1 LTATRCHGSIFPVD
15 TSRPESGKVQVECP
29 SCGARLK
36 IDVALG
42 KVIGHELPPRRTETR
57 NLDQASQLLEK
68 EKARREALFQKS
80 TEAEKTK
87 PELLQRKFEEALR
100 KSKDEPVAPPCRDI
114 DLD

>member
-1 LTATRCHGSIFPVD
+1 MNTGRHERGEI
-15 TSRPESGKVQVECP
+15 EVECP
-29 SCGARLK
+29 SCGACLK

-57 NLDQASQLLEK
+57 SLDQASQMLEK

-87 PELLQRKFEEALR
+87 PDLLQRKFEEALR
-100 KSKDEPVAPPCRDI
+100 KSKDEPVTRPFRDI